1 MEVTKQ
7 MGFGRTNIQK
17 PNFKKISDYV
27 WEVDKSFKQGMRVPA
42 RVYASRKILDGM
54 DLQVYDQLTNVAT
67 LPGIVDHA
75 LCMPDGHFSR
85 N

>member
-1 MEVTKQ
+1 MNSL
-7 MGFGRTNIQK
+7 GFGRVTIQK
-17 PNFKKISDYV
+17 PAFKKISDYT
-27 WEVDKSFKQGMRVPA
+27 WEVDKSFKAGMRVPA

-67 LPGIVDHA
+67 LPGIVNYA
-75 LCMPDGHFSR
+75 LCMPDGHFPL